1 MKAMILAAGYG
12 KRMMPL
18 TENLPKPLLKVG
30 NETLIERNINALL
43 KEGFNEIIINVSYL
57 GSMIKDHVLEMFPN
71 INIYFSDEKIPLGTG
86 GGVLNVIDRLGVEPF
101 LLINADIFHQIKLKD
116 IKKNVEIAHL
126 VGVKNPDHNIGG
138 DFCLDSDLVTIS
150 NNHANEYTWSG
161 VSVINPIIFDGLT
174 IEDAPFDIWKSI
186 LVGYIEK
193 NMVTGQISDSMWIDT
208 GTIDRLELA
217 NKIYKDE
224 N

>member
-86 GGVLNVIDRLGVEPF
+86 GGVLNVIERLGVEPF

-126 VGVKNPDHNIGG
+126 VGVKRTYHRRRA
-138 DFCLDSDLVTIS
+138 F
-150 NNHANEYTWSG
+150 
-161 VSVINPIIFDGLT
+161 
-174 IEDAPFDIWKSI
+174 
-186 LVGYIEK
+186 
-193 NMVTGQISDSMWIDT
+193 
-208 GTIDRLELA
+208 
-217 NKIYKDE
+217 
-224 N
+224 